1 MDIIKCLS
9 DMISVMPSIIRDSG
23 LFRVEAGADDGQYT
37 VNWATFSATGTQDR
51 AGKSST
57 TDNWDTI
64 LRFSNC
70 TIPAKAKIV
79 SASIELYQV
88 QTVSGKDI
96 NLTIVG
102 NDADNAAA
110 PANASEYANLVLTT
124 ATVAW
129 ELEAITATGFLKSP
143 DITSIIQEIVDRAGW
158 VSGNAVQI
166 LVKNNNSGTNSYLLS
181 YTCNQGASY
190 GAKLNVEYD
199 YVP

>member
-1 MDIIKCLS
+1 MDIVRSLS
-9 DMISVMPSIIRDSG
+9 DLISVMPAIVRDSG
-23 LFRVEAGADDGQYT
+23 LFRVDASADDGQYA
-37 VNWATFSATGTQDR
+37 VNWGTFNAAGTQDR
-51 AGKSST
+51 AGKQS
-57 TDNWDTI
+57 NGDTHDSI
-64 LRFSNC
+64 FRFSNC

-79 SASIELYQV
+79 SASIELCQV

-102 NDADNAAA
+102 NDADNAVA
-110 PANASEYANLVLTT
+110 PTNASEYQNLVLTA

-158 VSGNAVQI
+158 ASGNAVQI
-166 LVKNNNSGTNSYLLS
+166 LVKNNNSGPGGYLLS
-181 YTCNQGASY
+181 YTYNQGASY

>member
-1 MDIIKCLS
+1 MDIIKSLS
-9 DMISVMPSIIRDSG
+9 DMISVMPSIVRDSG

-37 VNWATFSATGTQDR
+37 VNWGTFNATGTQDR
-51 AGKSST
+51 AGKSSS

-88 QTVSGKDI
+88 QAVSGKDI

-110 PANASEYANLVLTT
+110 PANASEYSNLVLTT
-124 ATVAW
+124 ATVVW

-143 DITSIIQEIVDRAGW
+143 DITSIIQEIVDREGWAG
-158 VSGNAVQI
+158 GNAIQI

-181 YTCNQGASY
+181 YTYNQGASY